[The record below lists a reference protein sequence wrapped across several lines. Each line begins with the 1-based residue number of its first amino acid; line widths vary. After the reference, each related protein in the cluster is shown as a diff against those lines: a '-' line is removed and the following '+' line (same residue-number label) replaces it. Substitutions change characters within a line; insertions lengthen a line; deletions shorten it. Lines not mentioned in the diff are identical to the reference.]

1 MSADHRL
8 GLDLAG
14 VDVVL
19 LAQLGSDTRLGA
31 NGYWLILGSLS
42 WDCWV
47 SSVSHVPPP
56 EG

>member
-56 EG
+56 DG